1 MYESFDG
8 EQSTIKLM
16 EGQWELNGFY
26 LGEDRK
32 FFFNLGEDLNQFFPN
47 IKYYWFLQN
56 SQNLGEDQSSDPH
69 RFRPGDGNSVGI
81 VHEGP

>member
-1 MYESFDG
+1 MYETFDG
-8 EQSTIKLM
+8 EQSIKLM

-47 IKYYWFLQN
+47 VIIGFYKIP
-56 SQNLGEDQSSDPH
+56 GEDQYSDPH
-69 RFRPGDGNSVGI
+69 RFHPGDGNSVGI
-81 VHEGP
+81 VHEDP